1 MTVEVAERFAPLS
14 SLRHRQQQQCYC
26 MGIPLLAQT
35 PAGDDD
41 DDDTEQ
47 LRQQQRI
54 PVPSFDLVPVEE
66 TATAAASDPCS

>member
-1 MTVEVAERFAPLS
+1 
-14 SLRHRQQQQCYC
+14 

-35 PAGDDD
+35 PAAGADDD

-66 TATAAASDPCS
+66 TAAAAASDPCS